1 MKNRWTLQIRLF
13 TVFFFIGLFTFGGG
27 YVMIPLISRELVRK
41 RGWLS
46 DEEFREAV
54 TLGSSIP
61 GPVGPN
67 LAFFCGGKVVGTA
80 GALAAY
86 LGCVLPSFLVILG
99 IALGLSPFF
108 STPLAQKFFQ
118 AAGAAV
124 TGLIAASALRLGT
137 QISRDIFDLFLV
149 ISSSALILGVK
160 IHPLWALVWTM
171 SLGLI
176 WKRWHH
182 AS

>member
-1 MKNRWTLQIRLF
+1 MLPIRLF
-13 TVFFFIGLFTFGGG
+13 TVFFLIGLFTLGGG

-41 RGWLS
+41 RGWLT
-46 DEEFREAV
+46 DEEFQEAV

-67 LAFFCGGKVVGTA
+67 LAFLCGSKVAGMA

-108 STPLAQKFFQ
+108 STHLAQKFFQ
-118 AAGAAV
+118 GAGAAV
-124 TGLIAASALRLGT
+124 TGLVAASALRLGT
-137 QISRDIFDLFLV
+137 QISRDIFDLFLIV
-149 ISSSALILGVK
+149 SASALILALK

-171 SLGLI
+171 SFGLI